1 MTGGKKDDPGYYI
14 DDSGYYVVNLDDV
27 DKYVVEFVKE
37 IFEEEIDS
45 YKSSIKY
52 SLKEGKSFRK
62 SFKDLEDHINW
73 QIKNVENEYLYTELR
88 DCFQNIEKDFEINK
102 LTKAAYSKKFQFEL
116 ELKATS
122 LNEFLD
128 NHVEYL
134 AHNEVL
140 KFHYQNKAIF
150 ERYFKIKYND
160 KLKDQVKYD
169 ELILCKGDPENDSKT
184 IAEWTRLEEILNP
197 PKKKVINRQLQK
209 RGLKLSTKDVAVFM
223 ILFKDYYKIK
233 FDSYVEFTE
242 LSRLFFDD
250 LHFNMLAGD
259 AKLGTSIKRYI
270 KGEDLFAG
278 DFNFDTSKNK
288 VFDILTGIDLKGFK
302 KYIEKVEINKFK
314 KLIK

>member
-1 MTGGKKDDPGYYI
+1 MTGGKKGYSEYCI
-14 DDSGYYVVNLDDV
+14 DDDDDYAFSIDDV
-27 DKYVVEFVKE
+27 DKYVTEFVEE

-45 YKSSIKY
+45 YKSSVEY
-52 SLKEGKSFRK
+52 NLKDGKSFIK
-62 SFKDLEDHINW
+62 SFEDLEDYIKW
-73 QIKNVENEYLYTELR
+73 QIKNVENELFYPELR

-116 ELKATS
+116 ESNATS
-122 LNEFLD
+122 LNMFLD

-134 AHNEVL
+134 AYNEVL
-140 KFHYQNKAIF
+140 KFHYQNKAVF

-160 KLKDQVKYD
+160 KLKNRVKYD

-197 PKKKVINRQLQK
+197 PKKKAINRQLQK

-233 FDSYVEFTE
+233 FNSYVEFTE

-250 LHFNMLAGD
+250 LHFNMEAGD

-278 DFNFDTSKNK
+278 DFNFDSSKNK

-314 KLIK
+314 KLLK